1 MRKVGG
7 LYFFKLGLFGGSIYL
22 NKPAMVEAGQSVLL
36 MTYAF
41 IGGYYGT
48 HLAATLATIGA

>member
-22 NKPAMVEAGQSVLL
+22 NKPALRITGMNALCIIYGGMAGW
-36 MTYAF
+36 
-41 IGGYYGT
+41 YGT
-48 HLAATLATIGA
+48 ELLFTLAGI